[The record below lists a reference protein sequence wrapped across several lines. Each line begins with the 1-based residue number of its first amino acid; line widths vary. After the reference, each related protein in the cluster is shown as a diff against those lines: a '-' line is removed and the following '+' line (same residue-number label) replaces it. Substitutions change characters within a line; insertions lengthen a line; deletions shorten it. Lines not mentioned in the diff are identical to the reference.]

1 MLDGAVA
8 QPLQNWF
15 LSGLGIAQQGLI
27 DEAPLLSLGRQ
38 IGRAAQIRL
47 VSQHNEKFCLL
58 TVAGVFNHPRRD
70 LVRRRKV
77 ALDALTRRLAAA
89 SRSTGSARLC
99 RRFGREARGSDSSHC
114 SYGSCDEEQSTQNTQ
129 LR

>member
-15 LSGLGIAQQGLI
+15 LSGLGLAQQGLI
-27 DEAPLLSLGRQ
+27 DEAALFSLGRQ

-47 VSQHNEKFCLL
+47 VSQHNEKFSLL
-58 TVAGVFNHPRRD
+58 TVGGVFHHPRRD
-70 LVRRRKV
+70 LLRRRKV
-77 ALDALTRRLAAA
+77 VLDAFTHRLRR

-99 RRFGREARGSDSSHC
+99 RRFGRQARGSDSSHC
-114 SYGSCDEEQSTQNTQ
+114 SYGSCDEEQ
-129 LR
+129 